1 MLVIMLKVEYAIL
14 DKGIVKG
21 KNIGVA
27 TIFYQIL

>member
-1 MLVIMLKVEYAIL
+1 MLEVGHAIL

-21 KNIGVA
+21 KNIGVP